1 MLGDDHTFDE
11 LSATEVG
18 PMPEAI
24 GAAVARRRTANRVRR
39 GGIFAGCLALVG
51 VIAAW
56 WVPPAPDPHVLPG
69 AIAGDPAGVE
79 PTTGVRFS
87 SVSVLA
93 LRMTGLDDAWPVE
106 RTGDGPANGGEMT
119 MYGLRERELRESSP
133 PAS

>member
-1 MLGDDHTFDE
+1 MLGDDHTFNE
-11 LSATEVG
+11 LSATEAG
-18 PMPEAI
+18 PMPEAV
-24 GAAVARRRTANRVRR
+24 GSAVARKRASIRVRR
-39 GGIFAGCLALVG
+39 LGIFAGCLTLVG

-69 AIAGDPAGVE
+69 PIAGDSTGDE
-79 PTTGVRFS
+79 PTTGVRFA